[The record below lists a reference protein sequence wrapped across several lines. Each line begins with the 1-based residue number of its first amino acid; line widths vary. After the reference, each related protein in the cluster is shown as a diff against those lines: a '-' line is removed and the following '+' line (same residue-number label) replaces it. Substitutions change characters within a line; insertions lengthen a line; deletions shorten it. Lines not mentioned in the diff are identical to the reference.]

1 MFDTVLIANR
11 GEIAVRIIRTQ
22 RRLGIRSVAV
32 YSDEDRNAR
41 HVREAD
47 VAVRLG
53 PASPIESYLSVERL
67 LAASL
72 ETGAQA
78 IHPGYGFLAENGVF
92 AEACRDIGLA
102 FVGPPS
108 DSIKL
113 MGDKIQAKMTVSL
126 AGIPVVPGRAD
137 LAMSDDELVAAAD
150 EVGYPVLLK
159 PSAGG
164 GGKGMRLVQHPGRLR
179 EEVASARREAQ
190 SAFGDDTLFLE
201 RFIPSPRHIEVQVL
215 ADTFGSVVHLG
226 ERECSL
232 QRRHQKIIEEAPS
245 VLLDADQR
253 QAMATAAVDIARAVN
268 YQGVGTVEFI
278 LSANSPDDFFF
289 MEMNTRLQVEHGVT
303 ELVAG
308 IDLVEQ
314 QLRVAAGEPLSF
326 TQQDVTLAGHAIEAR
341 IYAENPSQDFVP
353 TGGTVLALR
362 EANGEGIRVDSSLV
376 AGSHVGTTY
385 DPMLSKVMA
394 QGHDRATAL
403 ARLDRAL
410 AQTVVLG
417 FPTNV
422 NFLRALVRH
431 PDVRLGHLD
440 TGLIERGL
448 SQLTVAVPPPE
459 AYVAF
464 ALDRLLRLYPQGSVT
479 DRWDIPDGWRLGGV
493 AAPISWM
500 LSGPEGTSLLV
511 EVIGRPSN
519 AEVVIDGSPILAAAD
534 QLPDG
539 LLLTIGNRTWLAA
552 VATEGETTWVWVD
565 GETFSFTEISP
576 ESEGLAAGADI
587 NEVRSPMPGTI
598 IAVQIRAGDTVEKG
612 DPLLI
617 VEAMKMEYTLVA
629 PRAGLIAKVLAGVGE
644 SVLYDAS
651 LVHFESLS
659 EATL

>member
-53 PASPIESYLSVERL
+53 PASAIESYLSVERL
-67 LAASL
+67 LAAAL

>member
-53 PASPIESYLSVERL
+53 PASAIESYLSVERL
-67 LAASL
+67 LAAAL

-479 DRWDIPDGWRLGGV
+479 DRWDIPDGWRLGGG

>member
-53 PASPIESYLSVERL
+53 PASAIESYLSVERL
-67 LAASL
+67 LAAAL

-92 AEACRDIGLA
+92 AEACRDIGLV
-102 FVGPPS
+102 FVGPPT

-113 MGDKIQAKMTVSL
+113 MGDKIQAKMMVSL

-190 SAFGDDTLFLE
+190 SAFGDNTLFLE

-278 LSANSPDDFFF
+278 LSAKSPDDFFF

-303 ELVAG
+303 ELVTG

-314 QLRVAAGEPLSF
+314 QLRVAAGELLSF

-341 IYAENPSQDFVP
+341 IYAENPSREFVP

-440 TGLIERGL
+440 TGLIEREL
-448 SQLTVAVPPPE
+448 SQLTVAVPPRE

-552 VATEGETTWVWVD
+552 VATEGEETWVWVD

>member
-1 MFDTVLIANR
+1 MFETVLIANR

-53 PASPIESYLSVERL
+53 PASAIESYLSVDRL
-67 LAASL
+67 LAAAL
-72 ETGAQA
+72 ETGAEA
-78 IHPGYGFLAENGVF
+78 IHPGYGFLAENSVF
-92 AEACRDIGLA
+92 AEACRDLGLT
-102 FVGPPS
+102 FVGPPT

-113 MGDKIQAKMTVSL
+113 MGDKIQAKMTVSV

-137 LAMSDDELVAAAD
+137 LSMSDDELIAAAD
-150 EVGYPVLLK
+150 EVGYPILLK

-164 GGKGMRLVQHPGRLR
+164 GGKGMRLVQDPGRLR
-179 EEVASARREAQ
+179 EEVAGARREAQ
-190 SAFGDDTLFLE
+190 SSFGDNTLFLE
-201 RFIPSPRHIEVQVL
+201 RFILSPRHIEVQVL
-215 ADTFGSVVHLG
+215 ADAFGSVVHLG

-245 VLLDADQR
+245 VLLNADQR
-253 QAMATAAVDIARAVN
+253 RAMATAAVDIARAVN

-278 LSANSPDDFFF
+278 LSADSPDDFFF

-303 ELVAG
+303 ELVTG

-326 TQQDVTLAGHAIEAR
+326 TQQDVTFAGHAIEAR
-341 IYAENPSQDFVP
+341 IYAENPSQGFVP
-353 TGGTVLALR
+353 TGGNVLTLR

-394 QGHDRATAL
+394 RGHDRATAL

-431 PDVRLGHLD
+431 ADVRSGHLD
-440 TGLIERGL
+440 TGLIEREL
-448 SQLTVAVPPPE
+448 SQLTTAVPPPE

-479 DRWDIPDGWRLGGV
+479 DRWDVPDGWRLGGV

-539 LLLTIGNRTWLAA
+539 LLLTIGNCTCFAA
-552 VATEGETTWVWVD
+552 VATEGETTWVWVN
-565 GETFSFTEISP
+565 GETFSLTEMSP

-598 IAVQIRAGDTVEKG
+598 IAVKITAGDTVEKG
-612 DPLLI
+612 DTLLI

-629 PRAGLIAKVLAGVGE
+629 PRAGLIAKVLTGVGE

>member
-53 PASPIESYLSVERL
+53 PASAIESYLSVERL
-67 LAASL
+67 LAAAL

-102 FVGPPS
+102 FVGPPT

-190 SAFGDDTLFLE
+190 SAFGDNTLFLE

-403 ARLDRAL
+403 ARLDLAL

-440 TGLIERGL
+440 TGLIEREL
-448 SQLTVAVPPPE
+448 SQLTVADPPPE

-479 DRWDIPDGWRLGGV
+479 DRWDIPDGWRLGGI

>member
-1 MFDTVLIANR
+1 MFETVLIANR

-53 PASPIESYLSVERL
+53 PASAIESYLSVDRL
-67 LAASL
+67 LAAAL
-72 ETGAQA
+72 ETGAEA
-78 IHPGYGFLAENGVF
+78 IHPGYGFLAENSVF
-92 AEACRDIGLA
+92 AEACRDLGLT
-102 FVGPPS
+102 FVGPPT

-113 MGDKIQAKMTVSL
+113 MGDKIQAKMTVSV

-137 LAMSDDELVAAAD
+137 LSMSDDELIAAAD
-150 EVGYPVLLK
+150 EVGYPILLK

-164 GGKGMRLVQHPGRLR
+164 GGKGMRLVQDPGRLR
-179 EEVASARREAQ
+179 EEVAGARREAQ
-190 SAFGDDTLFLE
+190 SAFGDNTLFLE

-215 ADTFGSVVHLG
+215 ADAFGSVVHLG

-278 LSANSPDDFFF
+278 LSADSPDDFFF

-303 ELVAG
+303 ELVTG

-326 TQQDVTLAGHAIEAR
+326 TQQDVTFAGHAIEAR
-341 IYAENPSQDFVP
+341 IYAENPSQGFVP
-353 TGGTVLALR
+353 TGGNVLALR

-394 QGHDRATAL
+394 RGHDRATAL

-431 PDVRLGHLD
+431 ADVRLGHLD
-440 TGLIERGL
+440 TGLIEREL
-448 SQLTVAVPPPE
+448 SQLTMAVPPPE

-479 DRWDIPDGWRLGGV
+479 DRWDVPDGWRLGGV

-539 LLLTIGNRTWLAA
+539 LLLTIGNRTWFAA

-565 GETFSFTEISP
+565 GETFSFTEMSP

-598 IAVQIRAGDTVEKG
+598 IAVQITGW
-612 DPLLI
+612 
-617 VEAMKMEYTLVA
+617 
-629 PRAGLIAKVLAGVGE
+629 
-644 SVLYDAS
+644 
-651 LVHFESLS
+651 
-659 EATL
+659 